1 VNKATPKNLS
11 RRSFLF
17 GTVAVGA
24 GVTVGTY
31 LYRRKA
37 IVANPDL
44 APAGAA
50 VEWDPQAFVHVG
62 SDNSVTLICKHTEMG
77 QGIYTGM
84 ATVVA
89 EEMDATWEQMRI
101 ETAPADVELYS
112 HIPWEEQA
120 TGGSS
125 SLTNSYEQLRQ
136 VGAATRQMLIKTAS
150 ETWNVPASEITVS
163 GGVIGHSPSSRSAS
177 FGELADAAARQPV
190 PETVTPKSRENYTL
204 VGVDRPRLDIESK
217 TNGQAQFTQDLKL
230 PGMLTAVVAHAPR
243 FGGVVKSFDDTKARA
258 ATGVVDVVAVPSGI
272 AVIARDFWSALQARD
287 LLSIEWDESNAF
299 KQSSADIVKQYKAI
313 ADTPGT
319 VAREEGSIAD
329 AFSTATKVL
338 ETEFEF
344 PFLAH
349 APSEPLNCVVR
360 VSGDKCEFWNAAQ
373 LQTVD
378 QHVAAEIVG
387 IAPEQVEIHT
397 LMAGGAYGR
406 RGCNDYTSE
415 AVHVALALGADVP
428 VKLMWTR
435 EDTMRAGQYRPLNY
449 HRLRAGL
456 NDDGE
461 LVAWHHRLVG
471 QSIAGLHSPAWVV
484 DGIDSM
490 SVHGAHD
497 WLYGVPNIRVESH
510 SPELPV
516 PVLWYRGVGS
526 THTVFAVETFID
538 EIAASAGIE
547 PLEFRLHML
556 KDQPRMA
563 NVARLAAEQAGW
575 GSTMSSGRARGLAI
589 CQQRS
594 TFLAQVAEV
603 SLHDDNSFSVDR
615 VITAVDCGLTINPDV
630 VRAQMEGGTGFGLSS
645 ALGDEISFEDGY
657 VQQSNF
663 DTYKL
668 LRIDQMPVVEVHI
681 IPSDEHP
688 TGVGELAPM
697 TVGPAVANALRAL
710 SGQRY
715 HKLPI
720 PPLI

>member
-1 VNKATPKNLS
+1 
-11 RRSFLF
+11 
-17 GTVAVGA
+17 
-24 GVTVGTY
+24 
-31 LYRRKA
+31 
-37 IVANPDL
+37 
-44 APAGAA
+44 
-50 VEWDPQAFVHVG
+50 
-62 SDNSVTLICKHTEMG
+62 MG

-89 EEMDATWEQMRI
+89 EAMDAAGEQMRI
-101 ETAPADVELYS
+101 ETAPANVELYS
-112 HIPWEEQA
+112 NLLWGEQL
-120 TGGSS
+120 TGGTA
-125 SLTNSYEQLRQ
+125 SLRNSYEQLRQ
-136 VGAATRQMLIKTAS
+136 VGAATRQMLMNAAS
-150 ETWNVPASEITVS
+150 ETWNVPASEIT
-163 GGVIGHSPSSRSAS
+163 GAEGVIYHASSSRSAT
-177 FGELADAAARQPV
+177 FGEMADAAARRPV
-190 PETVTPKSRENYTL
+190 PETVTPKSPENYTL
-204 VGVDRPRLDIESK
+204 VGEDRPRLDVEIK
-217 TNGQAQFTQDLKL
+217 TNGVAQFTQDLKL
-230 PGMLTAVVAHAPR
+230 PGMLIAVVAHAPR

-258 ATGVVDVVAVPSGI
+258 ADGVVDVVEVPSGI
-272 AVIARDFWSALQARD
+272 AVVAEDFWSALKARE

-299 KQSSADIVKQYKAI
+299 KQSSHDIVQQYKAI

-329 AFSTATKVL
+329 AFSTATQVL

-349 APSEPLNCVVR
+349 SPSEPLSCIVR

-373 LQTVD
+373 QQTVD
-378 QHVAAEIVG
+378 QQVAAEIVG
-387 IAPEQVEIHT
+387 IQPEQVEIHT

-406 RGCNDYTSE
+406 RACNDYTSE
-415 AVHVALALGADVP
+415 AVHVAIALGADVP

-456 NDDGE
+456 NNDGE

-471 QSIAGLHSPAWVV
+471 QSIAELHVPAWVV

-497 WLYGVPNIRVESH
+497 WLYDVPNIRVESH

-526 THTVFAVETFID
+526 THTVFAVETTMD
-538 EIAASAGIE
+538 ELATTAGIE
-547 PLEFRLHML
+547 PLEFRLRML

-563 NVARLAAEQAGW
+563 NVARLAAEKSDW
-575 GSTMSSGRARGLAI
+575 GSTTGPGRARGIAI

-603 SLHDDNSFSVDR
+603 SLHDDKSFSVDR
-615 VITAVDCGLTINPDV
+615 VITAVDCGLAINPDV

-668 LRIDQMPVVEVHI
+668 LRIDQMPAVEVHI
-681 IPSDEHP
+681 VPSDEHP

-697 TVGPAVANALRAL
+697 AVGPAVANALRAL
-710 SGQRY
+710 TGQSY

-720 PPLI
+720 KRS

>member
-1 VNKATPKNLS
+1 MDKRTAKGLS

-17 GTVAVGA
+17 GTAAIGA
-24 GVTVGTY
+24 GVTVGAY
-31 LYRRKA
+31 LYKRET
-37 IVANPDL
+37 IIANPAM

-50 VEWDPQAFVHVG
+50 LEWDPQAFVHVG
-62 SDNSVTLICKHTEMG
+62 SDNGVTLICKHTEMG

-89 EEMDATWEQMRI
+89 EEMDAAWEQMRI
-101 ETAPADVELYS
+101 ETAPADLELYS
-112 HIPWEEQA
+112 NIPWGEQA

-136 VGAATRQMLIKTAS
+136 VGAATRQMLISAAS
-150 ETWNVPASEITVS
+150 ETWNVPASEITVTE
-163 GGVIGHSPSSRSAS
+163 GALYHSPSSRSAT
-177 FGELADAAARQPV
+177 FGELADTASSQPV
-190 PETVTPKSRENYTL
+190 PETVTPKSREQYTL
-204 VGVDRPRLDIESK
+204 VGVDRPRLDVESK
-217 TNGQAQFTQDLKL
+217 INGQAQFTQDLKL

-243 FGGVVKSFDDTKARA
+243 FGGVVKSFNDAKARA
-258 ATGVVDVVAVPSGI
+258 AKGVVDVVAVPSGI

-299 KQSSADIVKQYKAI
+299 KQSSADIVTQYKAI

-319 VAREEGSIAD
+319 VAREEGSITD
-329 AFSTATKVL
+329 AFSAATQVL

-349 APSEPLNCVVR
+349 APSEPLGCIVR
-360 VSGDKCEFWNAAQ
+360 VSANKCEFWNAAQ
-373 LQTVD
+373 SQTAD
-378 QHVAAEIVG
+378 QNVAAEIVG
-387 IAPEQVEIHT
+387 IAPKQVEIHT

-406 RGCNDYTSE
+406 RACNDYTSE
-415 AVHVALALGADVP
+415 AVHVAVTHGAEVP
-428 VKLMWTR
+428 IKLMWTR
-435 EDTMRAGQYRPLNY
+435 EDTMRAGQYRPMNY

-456 NDDGE
+456 NDAGE
-461 LVAWHHRLVG
+461 LVVWHHRLVG
-471 QSIAGLHSPAWVV
+471 QSIAELHMPSWVV

-538 EIAASAGIE
+538 EIAATAGID
-547 PLEFRLHML
+547 PVEFRLRML
-556 KDQPRMA
+556 KSQPRMA
-563 NVARLAAEQAGW
+563 NVARLAAEKADW
-575 GSTMSSGRARGLAI
+575 GSAMSSGRARGIAI
-589 CQQRS
+589 CQQRE

-603 SLHDDNSFSVDR
+603 SLHDDRSFSVDR
-615 VITAVDCGLTINPDV
+615 VITVVDCGLTINPDV
-630 VRAQMEGGTGFGLSS
+630 VRAQMEGGTGFGLSP
-645 ALGDEISFEDGY
+645 ALGDEISFKDGY

-668 LRIDQMPVVEVHI
+668 LRIDQMPTVDVHI
-681 IPSDEHP
+681 VPSDEHP

-697 TVGPAVANALRAL
+697 AVGPAVANALSAL
-710 SGQRY
+710 TGQRY
-715 HKLPI
+715 QKLPL
-720 PPLI
+720 PKVV